1 MALRMMAAAA
11 SGAYLPGRPRAAQY
25 PRKRLRLGAEPA
37 GQAGKLQQHA
47 VPADAWQLRRAD
59 DRCGNGVDDPVV
71 LRGRVCPASG
81 RDAAIAE
88 NARKLQSLCLPR
100 RDGHV
105 RAKRFQL
112 ARQQLSDAP
121 KAAEQDPASGERAG
135 KPFQKQRKRCFGGQL
150 RVCSS
155 SASSFA

>member
-25 PRKRLRLGAEPA
+25 PGSACASAQNPP

-88 NARKLQSLCLPR
+88 NARKLQSLRLPR

-121 KAAEQDPASGERAG
+121 KAAEQDPASGKRAG
-135 KPFQKQRKRCFGGQL
+135 KPFQQQRKRASAVSSAF
-150 RVCSS
+150 CSS

>member
-25 PRKRLRLGAEPA
+25 PGSACASAQNPPGRLASSSSTQSRRMHGSCA
-37 GQAGKLQQHA
+37 
-47 VPADAWQLRRAD
+47 RAD

-88 NARKLQSLCLPR
+88 NARKLQSLHLPR

-135 KPFQKQRKRCFGGQL
+135 KPFQQQRKRCFA
-150 RVCSS
+150 VSSAFCSS

>member
-11 SGAYLPGRPRAAQY
+11 SGAYLPG
-25 PRKRLRLGAEPA
+25 E
-37 GQAGKLQQHA
+37 AGKLQQHA

-88 NARKLQSLCLPR
+88 NARKLQSLRLPR

-121 KAAEQDPASGERAG
+121 KAAEQDPASGSSASAASAVSSA
-135 KPFQKQRKRCFGGQL
+135 F
-150 RVCSS
+150 CSS